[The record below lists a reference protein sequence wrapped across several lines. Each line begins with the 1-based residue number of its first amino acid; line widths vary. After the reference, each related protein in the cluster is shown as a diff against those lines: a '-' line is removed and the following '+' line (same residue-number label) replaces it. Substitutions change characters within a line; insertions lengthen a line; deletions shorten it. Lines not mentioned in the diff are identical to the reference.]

1 MFVPLK
7 CRARVLCNIGLSLTS
22 SVNTVGYV
30 LLLSNDLQL
39 CSCSA
44 AWTLGAGPSV
54 RVQLVQAAAGQQRRI
69 ALQPPAPGPPL
80 HLVMSAPIGSQSC
93 SGMAG
98 CAGFGW
104 VCRVYEDKLD
114 MGGCAGSRQR
124 WRAGIVS
131 AGRRGSGRPPARPS
145 RPLPGHLPTPG
156 GRDVGG
162 PRHLDT
168 TCTDEDFQLSIFI

>member
-1 MFVPLK
+1 MS
-7 CRARVLCNIGLSLTS
+7 SLNTE
-22 SVNTVGYV
+22 VNA
-30 LLLSNDLQL
+30 LLLSNSLQL
-39 CSCSA
+39 CRQPLSGV
-44 AWTLGAGPSV
+44 TVGAGPSV
-54 RVQLVQAAAGQQRRI
+54 RVQLVQAAAGQHRRI
-69 ALQPPAPGPPL
+69 ALRPPAPGPPL
-80 HLVMSAPIGSQSC
+80 HLVMSPLIGSERC
-93 SGMAG
+93 SGTAG
-98 CAGFGW
+98 CTGFGW
-104 VCRVYEDKLD
+104 VCRVHEDKLD

-131 AGRRGSGRPPARPS
+131 AGKRGSGRPPARPS

>member
-1 MFVPLK
+1 M
-7 CRARVLCNIGLSLTS
+7 
-22 SVNTVGYV
+22 
-30 LLLSNDLQL
+30 
-39 CSCSA
+39 
-44 AWTLGAGPSV
+44 LGADLPLS
-54 RVQLVQAAAGQQRRI
+54 VQLVQAAAVQQNRV
-69 ALQPPAPGPPL
+69 ALQPHSPGPPL
-80 HLVMSAPIGSQSC
+80 HFVMSAPIGSQRC

-98 CAGFGW
+98 CTGFGW
-104 VCRVYEDKLD
+104 VCRVRVDKLD
-114 MGGCAGSRQR
+114 MGGCAGSRER

-168 TCTDEDFQLSIFI
+168 TCTNEDFQLSIFI